1 MLFIFILEA
10 QMRLIKSNNIQNA
23 DNASDRASDKSL
35 NAHSQNAG
43 SQNKMRG
50 IPLTRA
56 TILFGIIVAACF
68 STILG
73 ITLYKNSQTTI
84 GSNTYAQIIN
94 GHDLA
99 SDILPPPAFAI
110 EAYANI
116 LHTLRY
122 TTEAKKNLFTFQVQR
137 NQFEER
143 IEHWKNADIPE
154 EIRTAITVDAAEPLN
169 EFWEVAEKEFFGAL
183 IGKPGANI
191 HRAFN
196 IITKA
201 FGKHKDAVL
210 TAKIKVKDYLAT
222 TEAAAQQKL
231 STLNMIYYAVIS
243 ISLLVLIGSLIATL
257 KFVVKPMTE
266 IANYTA
272 QLAQNSETGAVPH
285 TNRRDEIGAIANSLT
300 KFREANFEKIVA
312 DNKLTAERERTE
324 ALSQTSNKERT
335 TREEQ
340 TAKAIDEIG
349 SALKRMAQGD
359 LTCKIEK
366 PFDGELDRLRTDLNA
381 AIVQFGGTFNKI
393 LNTSESLGTGVREI
407 VTASDDLSVRTEQQA
422 ASLEETANSLTQITQ
437 TVEKASQGAENT
449 RVIVEIAKT
458 DAQASGVVVEKAL
471 NAMSEIE
478 TSAKEI
484 NQIISVID
492 EIAFQTNLLALN
504 AGVEAARA
512 GEAGL
517 GFAVVASEV
526 RALAQRSATAAKEI
540 KELISKSS
548 EQVAGGSK
556 LVGETGE
563 ALHKISEQVLEI
575 SDVVDEIA
583 IGTKKQFSS
592 LNDLNA
598 TVSEMDA
605 GTQQN
610 AAMAEEATAACH
622 SLRNE
627 ADELINLMGTFKV
640 DGHEASN
647 SLTPSASKYS
657 AKSQI
662 QNPSVKTSDYS
673 GRVAKKAAPIN
684 TNTTI
689 ATAQHK
695 PTKSPAKTLISRVTT
710 AFSSNAAVKD
720 EEWEEF

>member
-1 MLFIFILEA
+1 
-10 QMRLIKSNNIQNA
+10 MRLKKSNHTQHA
-23 DNASDRASDKSL
+23 DS
-35 NAHSQNAG
+35 NAG
-43 SQNKMRG
+43 KASENSHQANSQNKMRG

-56 TILFGIIVAACF
+56 AILFGIMVAVCF

-84 GSNTYAQIIN
+84 GSKTYSQIIS

-99 SDILPPPAFAI
+99 ADILPPPAFAI

-122 TTEAKKNLFTFQVQR
+122 TTEAKKNLVTFKIQR
-137 NQFEER
+137 KQFEER
-143 IEHWKNADIPE
+143 IEYWKTADIPE
-154 EIRTAITVDAAEPLN
+154 DIRTAITVDAAGPLK
-169 EFWEVAEKEFFGAL
+169 EFWKVGEKEFFGAL

-196 IITKA
+196 IVTKA

-210 TAKIKVKDYLAT
+210 TAKLKVNEYLAK
-222 TEAAAQQKL
+222 TEAAAEQKL

-272 QLAQNSETGAVPH
+272 QLAQNSELGAVPH

-300 KFREANFEKIVA
+300 KFREANFEKIEA
-312 DNKLTAERERTE
+312 EKKITAERERTA
-324 ALSQTSNKERT
+324 ALSQASNDERAE
-335 TREEQ
+335 REKV
-340 TAKAIDEIG
+340 TAQAIDIIG
-349 SALKRMAQGD
+349 NSLKRMSQGD
-359 LTCKIEK
+359 LNCQIDK
-366 PFDGELDRLRTDLNA
+366 PFDGDLDRLRTDLNA
-381 AIVQFGGTFNKI
+381 AIVQFGGTINKI

-422 ASLEETANSLTQITQ
+422 ASLEHTATSLAQITK
-437 TVEKASQGAENT
+437 TVEKASEGAENT
-449 RVIVEIAKT
+449 RKIVEVAKT
-458 DAQASGVVVEKAL
+458 DAKISGEVVEKAL
-471 NAMSEIE
+471 TAMGEIE
-478 TSAKEI
+478 NSAKEI

-512 GEAGL
+512 GEAGQ
-517 GFAVVASEV
+517 GFAVVAAEV
-526 RALAQRSATAAKEI
+526 RALAQRSAVAAKEI
-540 KELISKSS
+540 KELISKSTD
-548 EQVAGGSK
+548 QVEGGSR
-556 LVGETGE
+556 LVGETGD
-563 ALHKISEQVLEI
+563 ALHKIADQVLEI

-583 IGTKKQFSS
+583 IGAREQFKS

-622 SLRNE
+622 ALRNE
-627 ADELINLMGTFKV
+627 ADELTTLMSGFKV
-640 DGHEASN
+640 DGNHASN
-647 SLTPSASKYS
+647 KNFANTNVKPEVKTETAASKI
-657 AKSQI
+657 APTK
-662 QNPSVKTSDYS
+662 P
-673 GRVAKKAAPIN
+673 AAN
-684 TNTTI
+684 NTTI
-689 ATAQHK
+689 ATQQHK
-695 PTKSPAKTLISRVTT
+695 PANSPAKNLISRVTS